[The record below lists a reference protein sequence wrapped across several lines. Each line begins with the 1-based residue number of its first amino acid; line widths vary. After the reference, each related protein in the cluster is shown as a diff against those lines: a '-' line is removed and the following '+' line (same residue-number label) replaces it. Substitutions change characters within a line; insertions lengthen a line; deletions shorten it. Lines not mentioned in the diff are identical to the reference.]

1 MIYASQEDYLR
12 YYTDVPKNFEHLV
25 AKASRDIDTLTH
37 CRINGIGWDSLTE
50 FQREAVTEVCCD
62 IVQFMDENREL
73 LNTPLSS
80 YNING
85 VSMQFSFNPT
95 VFVQDGIIMRQST
108 YGRLVS
114 TGLCYAGGL

>member
-1 MIYASQEDYLR
+1 MVYATSQDYLN
-12 YYTDVPKNFEHLV
+12 YYTVVPEDFDCL
-25 AKASRDIDTLTH
+25 AQKASRDIDTLTY
-37 CRINGIGWDSLTE
+37 CRINDIGWNDLTS

-62 IVQFMDENREL
+62 IVRFMDENREL

-95 VFVQDGIIMRQST
+95 IFVQSGIIMRQST

-114 TGLCYAGGL
+114 TGLCYGGLR